1 MTVVLQ
7 APQWFCSDMV
17 ASENYI
23 GAELIWKTNPYAKD
37 IFISFTSHHRAKEIT
52 KVRSIW
58 RVVEMIYWVTYG
70 TCDYGVDIQGIA
82 RNSRSSHRLGPS
94 LGCWGGD
101 EDTSVVLLRQ
111 YFECQRIGS
120 QTDKKRL
127 MWNPQMWLWLLG
139 SNVWGQYLSLCVCLH
154 VNIFAFKTELSTLTF
169 WIKCNKTNT

>member
-94 LGCWGGD
+94 LPWMLGI
-101 EDTSVVLLRQ
+101 VMRIIVLCSCVNILNVKELEVKQ
-111 YFECQRIGS
+111 I
-120 QTDKKRL
+120 K
-127 MWNPQMWLWLLG
+127 
-139 SNVWGQYLSLCVCLH
+139 NVWCEILKCDFGFWDQTCEGSIWVYVCV
-154 VNIFAFKTELSTLTF
+154 FT
-169 WIKCNKTNT
+169 W